1 MANQMVALQARAP
14 QGGGL
19 GPAIAQGAQMINMM
33 AQQRAAERQAAQ
45 AQQAM
50 DIQAAQEARAATIAG
65 PQLEKAKAD
74 ALAAS
79 LDVNAK
85 QAQLVKRD
93 LAVIR
98 SGDLNAITNWRQRA
112 TQLLPEWAEILPS
125 AEEIARDRNTQLTI
139 ASVIDQI
146 INKEIAS
153 PVASL
158 GFTEPTAEDP
168 NSYPVN
174 IVVGGPTPGITRIG
188 ERVTPTTPRGAPTTP
203 QPSQGGSMEGPPMV
217 EPTFRGENPPLSEFQ
232 KDHLKRL
239 EAELG
244 ITSTPAS
251 FTRGGMGAPNAGQMT
266 PDMAQTIYDSAIST
280 GVMAQVDFD
289 QLLAMAPPQNRQA
302 FVNMLQREKITLEPN
317 APSLAVSGAQTP
329 QPEFAVNRNS
339 QMQPRFA
346 VNRDEPVQQT
356 LAQSGEYRPIV
367 LKRPTPPGANV
378 APEVLGSQKAAETQ
392 ATKNVELRMAP
403 QIAAATK
410 QAERAVE
417 RRSEALVAKNEAKIL
432 VQNLDNYINT
442 IDELLRSPDRHKIV
456 GRIEGNLHYLGS
468 LGQNERQAELQAM
481 YDRIKNTDTLT
492 SLVAMKQA
500 SPSGGSPVGNASN
513 QDVQLVARGANA
525 LTQTGGVPK
534 FDEELKK
541 LRRQAYR
548 ARQNAIEFYGDRYGE
563 LTAEDPKFKLNVSP
577 IADRY
582 INPKDLRSR
591 RKPPIE
597 SFGGR

>member
-1 MANQMVALQARAP
+1 
-14 QGGGL
+14 
-19 GPAIAQGAQMINMM
+19 
-33 AQQRAAERQAAQ
+33 
-45 AQQAM
+45 
-50 DIQAAQEARAATIAG
+50 
-65 PQLEKAKAD
+65 
-74 ALAAS
+74 
-79 LDVNAK
+79 
-85 QAQLVKRD
+85 
-93 LAVIR
+93 
-98 SGDLNAITNWRQRA
+98 
-112 TQLLPEWAEILPS
+112 
-125 AEEIARDRNTQLTI
+125 
-139 ASVIDQI
+139 
-146 INKEIAS
+146 
-153 PVASL
+153 
-158 GFTEPTAEDP
+158 
-168 NSYPVN
+168 
-174 IVVGGPTPGITRIG
+174 
-188 ERVTPTTPRGAPTTP
+188 
-203 QPSQGGSMEGPPMV
+203 MEGPPMV

-244 ITSTPAS
+244 MTDTPAS
-251 FTRGGMGAPNAGQMT
+251 FTRGGMGAPNAVQMT
-266 PDMAQTIYDSAIST
+266 PEMAQTIYDSAIST
-280 GVMAQVDFD
+280 GVMAQADFD

-302 FVNMLQREKITLEPN
+302 FVNMLQQKNITLEPN

-329 QPEFAVNRNS
+329 QPEFAVMRGPAPPSRTANLGAP
-339 QMQPRFA
+339 M
-346 VNRDEPVQQT
+346 QQT

-432 VQNLDNYINT
+432 VQSLDNYINT

-513 QDVQLVARGANA
+513 QDVQLVAKGANA

-563 LTAEDPKFKLNVSP
+563 LGAEDPKFKLNVSP

-582 INPKDLRSR
+582 INPKDLRGR

>member
-14 QGGGL
+14 QNSIL
-19 GPAIAQGAQMINMM
+19 GPSIQRGAQMANMM
-33 AQQRAAERQAAQ
+33 MQQRASERQAAQ
-45 AQQAM
+45 AQQTL
-50 DIQAAQEARAATIAG
+50 DIQAAQEARAAQTQTAAMR
-65 PQLEKAKAD
+65 KAEVEYA
-74 ALAAS
+74 AAVLA
-79 LDVNAK
+79 
-85 QAQLVKRD
+85 QFRE
-93 LAVIR
+93 
-98 SGDLNAITNWRQRA
+98 AIID
-112 TQLLPEWAEILPS
+112 LPENDLSAAQALRADLVEKLPAYDKFIAPATSWNTNTRAQIAAAAE
-125 AEEIARDRNTQLTI
+125 Q
-139 ASVIDQI
+139 Q
-146 INKEIAS
+146 INKLVAT
-153 PVASL
+153 PVVSL

-168 NSYPVN
+168 KSYPVQ
-174 IVVGGPTPGITRIG
+174 VQLGGFTPGVTRIG
-188 ERVTPTTPRGAPTTP
+188 ERVTPTTPRGTPTTP
-203 QPSQGGSMEGPPMV
+203 QPSQGGGMEGPPMA

-244 ITSTPAS
+244 MTDTPAS
-251 FTRGGMGAPNAGQMT
+251 FTRGGMGAPNAVQMT
-266 PDMAQTIYDSAIST
+266 ADMAQTIYDSAIST
-280 GVMAQVDFD
+280 GVMAQADFD
-289 QLLAMAPPQNRQA
+289 QLLAMAPPQNRQE
-302 FVNMLQREKITLEPN
+302 FVNMLQQKNITLEPN

-329 QPEFAVNRNS
+329 QPEFAVNRSS

-346 VNRDEPVQQT
+346 VNRGEPVQQT
-356 LAQSGEYRPIV
+356 PAQSGEYRPIV

-500 SPSGGSPVGNASN
+500 SPTGGSPVGNASN

-563 LTAEDPKFKLNVSP
+563 LGAEDPKFKLNVSP

-582 INPKDLRSR
+582 INPKDLRGR

>member
-1 MANQMVALQARAP
+1 MANQAIALQARAP
-14 QGGGL
+14 QNSIL
-19 GPAIAQGAQMINMM
+19 GPSIQRAAQNINMM
-33 AQQRAAERQAAQ
+33 TQQRAAERQAAQ
-45 AQQAM
+45 AQQTL
-50 DIQAAQEARAATIAG
+50 DIQAAQEARAAQTQTANMRK
-65 PQLEKAKAD
+65 E
-74 ALAAS
+74 
-79 LDVNAK
+79 
-85 QAQLVKRD
+85 D
-93 LAVIR
+93 LAFQESEMKRLRKIGMAVLETEDPAVREAAYQNLLGLIEKTDQQLGATMR
-98 SGDLNAITNWRQRA
+98 QVAGTFNAPVLR
-112 TQLLPEWAEILPS
+112 
-125 AEEIARDRNTQLTI
+125 
-139 ASVIDQI
+139 SVIMEVDNYF
-146 INKEIAS
+146 NKKY
-153 PVASL
+153 PTPTVSL

-168 NSYPVN
+168 NSYPVQ
-174 IVVGGPTPGITRIG
+174 IQLGGFTSGVTRIG
-188 ERVTPTTPRGAPTTP
+188 ERVTPTTPRGTPTTP
-203 QPSQGGSMEGPPMV
+203 QPSQGGGMEGPPMV

-244 ITSTPAS
+244 MTDTPAS
-251 FTRGGMGAPNAGQMT
+251 FTRGGMGAPNAVQMT
-266 PDMAQTIYDSAIST
+266 PEMAQTIYDSAIST
-280 GVMAQVDFD
+280 GVMAQADFD

-302 FVNMLQREKITLEPN
+302 FVNMLQQKNITLEPN

-329 QPEFAVNRNS
+329 QPEFAVMRGPAPPSRTANLGAP
-339 QMQPRFA
+339 M
-346 VNRDEPVQQT
+346 QQT

-432 VQNLDNYINT
+432 VQGLDNYINT

-563 LTAEDPKFKLNVSP
+563 LGVEDPKFKLNVSP

-582 INPKDLRSR
+582 INPKDLRGR

>member
-14 QGGGL
+14 QNSIL
-19 GPAIAQGAQMINMM
+19 GPSIQRGAQMANMM
-33 AQQRAAERQAAQ
+33 MQQRASERQAAQ
-45 AQQAM
+45 AQQTL
-50 DIQAAQEARAATIAG
+50 DIQGAQEAGAAQTQTAAMR
-65 PQLEKAKAD
+65 KAEVEYA
-74 ALAAS
+74 AAVLA
-79 LDVNAK
+79 
-85 QAQLVKRD
+85 QFRE
-93 LAVIR
+93 
-98 SGDLNAITNWRQRA
+98 AIID
-112 TQLLPEWAEILPS
+112 LPENDLSAAQALRADLVEKLPAYDKFIAPATSWNTNTRAQIAAAAE
-125 AEEIARDRNTQLTI
+125 Q
-139 ASVIDQI
+139 Q
-146 INKEIAS
+146 INKLVAT
-153 PVASL
+153 PVVSL

-168 NSYPVN
+168 KSYPVQ
-174 IVVGGPTPGITRIG
+174 VQLGGFTPGVTRIG
-188 ERVTPTTPRGAPTTP
+188 ERVTPTTPRGTPTTP
-203 QPSQGGSMEGPPMV
+203 QPSQGGGMEGPPMA

-244 ITSTPAS
+244 MTDTPAS
-251 FTRGGMGAPNAGQMT
+251 FTRGGMGAPNAVQMT
-266 PDMAQTIYDSAIST
+266 ADMAQTIYDSAIST
-280 GVMAQVDFD
+280 GVMAQADFD
-289 QLLAMAPPQNRQA
+289 QLLAMAPPQNRQE
-302 FVNMLQREKITLEPN
+302 FVNMLQQKNITLEPN

-329 QPEFAVNRNS
+329 QPEFAVNRSS

-346 VNRDEPVQQT
+346 VNRGEPVQQT
-356 LAQSGEYRPIV
+356 PAQSGEYRPIV

-500 SPSGGSPVGNASN
+500 SPTGGSPVGNASN

-563 LTAEDPKFKLNVSP
+563 LGAEDPKFKLNVSP

-582 INPKDLRSR
+582 INPKDLRGR

>member
-1 MANQMVALQARAP
+1 MRKAEVEYAAAVLAQFRE
-14 QGGGL
+14 
-19 GPAIAQGAQMINMM
+19 AIIDLPENDLS
-33 AQQRAAERQAAQ
+33 AAQ
-45 AQQAM
+45 ALRADLVEKLPAYDNFIAPATSWNTNTRAQIAAAAEQQ
-50 DIQAAQEARAATIAG
+50 
-65 PQLEKAKAD
+65 
-74 ALAAS
+74 
-79 LDVNAK
+79 
-85 QAQLVKRD
+85 
-93 LAVIR
+93 
-98 SGDLNAITNWRQRA
+98 
-112 TQLLPEWAEILPS
+112 
-125 AEEIARDRNTQLTI
+125 
-139 ASVIDQI
+139 
-146 INKEIAS
+146 INKLVAT
-153 PVASL
+153 PVVSL

-168 NSYPVN
+168 NSYPVQ
-174 IVVGGPTPGITRIG
+174 IQLGGFTPGVTRIG
-188 ERVTPTTPRGAPTTP
+188 ERVTSTTPRGTPATP
-203 QPSQGGSMEGPPMV
+203 QPSQGGRMEGPPMV

-244 ITSTPAS
+244 MTDTPAS

-280 GVMAQVDFD
+280 GVMAQADFD

-302 FVNMLQREKITLEPN
+302 FVNMLQQKNITLEPN

-329 QPEFAVNRNS
+329 QPEFAVMRGPAP
-339 QMQPRFA
+339 QLRTA
-346 VNRDEPVQQT
+346 GLGGEPTMRSTLVQS
-356 LAQSGEYRPIV
+356 SGEYRPIV

-432 VQNLDNYINT
+432 VQGLDNYINT

-582 INPKDLRSR
+582 INPKDLRGR

>member
-14 QGGGL
+14 QNSIL
-19 GPAIAQGAQMINMM
+19 GPSIQRGAQMANMM
-33 AQQRAAERQAAQ
+33 MQQRAAERQAAQ
-45 AQQAM
+45 AQQTL
-50 DIQAAQEARAATIAG
+50 DIQAAQEARAAQTQTAAMR
-65 PQLEKAKAD
+65 KAEVEYA
-74 ALAAS
+74 AAVLA
-79 LDVNAK
+79 
-85 QAQLVKRD
+85 QFRE
-93 LAVIR
+93 
-98 SGDLNAITNWRQRA
+98 AIID
-112 TQLLPEWAEILPS
+112 LPENDLSAAQALRADLVEKLPAYDNFIAPATSWNTNTRTQIAAAAE
-125 AEEIARDRNTQLTI
+125 Q
-139 ASVIDQI
+139 Q
-146 INKEIAS
+146 INKLVAT
-153 PVASL
+153 PVVSL

-168 NSYPVN
+168 NSYPVQ
-174 IVVGGPTPGITRIG
+174 IQLGGFTPGVTRIG
-188 ERVTPTTPRGAPTTP
+188 ERVTPTTPRGTPTTP
-203 QPSQGGSMEGPPMV
+203 QPSQGGGMEGPPMV

-244 ITSTPAS
+244 MTDTPAS
-251 FTRGGMGAPNAGQMT
+251 FTRGGMGAPNAVQMT
-266 PDMAQTIYDSAIST
+266 PEMAQTIYDSAIST
-280 GVMAQVDFD
+280 GVMAQADFD

-302 FVNMLQREKITLEPN
+302 FVNMLQQKNITLEPN

-329 QPEFAVNRNS
+329 QPEFAVNRSS

-346 VNRDEPVQQT
+346 VNRGEPVQQT

-432 VQNLDNYINT
+432 VQGLDNYINT

-563 LTAEDPKFKLNVSP
+563 LGAEDPKFKLNVSP

-582 INPKDLRSR
+582 INPKDLRGR

>member
-14 QGGGL
+14 QNSIL
-19 GPAIAQGAQMINMM
+19 GPSIQRGAQMANMM
-33 AQQRAAERQAAQ
+33 MQQRASERQAAQ
-45 AQQAM
+45 AQQTL
-50 DIQAAQEARAATIAG
+50 DIQAAQEARAAQTQTAAMR
-65 PQLEKAKAD
+65 KAEVEYA
-74 ALAAS
+74 AAVLA
-79 LDVNAK
+79 
-85 QAQLVKRD
+85 QFRE
-93 LAVIR
+93 
-98 SGDLNAITNWRQRA
+98 AIID
-112 TQLLPEWAEILPS
+112 LPENDLSAAQALRADLVEKLPAYDNFIAPATSWNTNTRTQIAAAAE
-125 AEEIARDRNTQLTI
+125 Q
-139 ASVIDQI
+139 Q
-146 INKEIAS
+146 INKLVAT
-153 PVASL
+153 PVVSL

-168 NSYPVN
+168 NSYPVQ
-174 IVVGGPTPGITRIG
+174 IQLGGFTPGVTRIG
-188 ERVTPTTPRGAPTTP
+188 ERVTPTTPRGTPTTP
-203 QPSQGGSMEGPPMV
+203 QPSQGGGMEGPPMV

-244 ITSTPAS
+244 MTDTPAS
-251 FTRGGMGAPNAGQMT
+251 FTRGGMGAPNAVQMT
-266 PDMAQTIYDSAIST
+266 PEMAQTIYDSAIST
-280 GVMAQVDFD
+280 GVMAQADFD

-302 FVNMLQREKITLEPN
+302 FVNMLQQKNITLEPN

-329 QPEFAVNRNS
+329 QPEFAVNRSS

-346 VNRDEPVQQT
+346 VNRGEPVQQT

-432 VQNLDNYINT
+432 VQGLDNYINT

-563 LTAEDPKFKLNVSP
+563 LGAEDPKFKLNVSP

-582 INPKDLRSR
+582 INPKDLRGR

>member
-14 QGGGL
+14 QNSIL
-19 GPAIAQGAQMINMM
+19 GPSIQRGAQMANMM
-33 AQQRAAERQAAQ
+33 MQQRAAERQAAQ
-45 AQQAM
+45 AQQTL
-50 DIQAAQEARAATIAG
+50 DIQAAQEARAAQTQTAAMR
-65 PQLEKAKAD
+65 KAEVEYA
-74 ALAAS
+74 AAVLA
-79 LDVNAK
+79 
-85 QAQLVKRD
+85 QFRE
-93 LAVIR
+93 
-98 SGDLNAITNWRQRA
+98 AIID
-112 TQLLPEWAEILPS
+112 LPENDLSAAQALRADLVEKLPAYDNFIAPATSWNTNTRTQIAAAAE
-125 AEEIARDRNTQLTI
+125 Q
-139 ASVIDQI
+139 Q
-146 INKEIAS
+146 INKLVAT
-153 PVASL
+153 PVVSL

-168 NSYPVN
+168 NSYPVQ
-174 IVVGGPTPGITRIG
+174 IQLGGFTPGVTRIG
-188 ERVTPTTPRGAPTTP
+188 ERVTPTTPRGTPTTP
-203 QPSQGGSMEGPPMV
+203 QPSQGGGMEGPPMV

-244 ITSTPAS
+244 MTDTPAS
-251 FTRGGMGAPNAGQMT
+251 FTRGGMGAPNAVQMT
-266 PDMAQTIYDSAIST
+266 PEMAQTIYDSAIST
-280 GVMAQVDFD
+280 GVMAQADFD

-302 FVNMLQREKITLEPN
+302 FVNMLQQKNITLEPN

-329 QPEFAVNRNS
+329 QPEFAVMRGPAPQS
-339 QMQPRFA
+339 RTA
-346 VNRDEPVQQT
+346 DLGGEPVQQT

-432 VQNLDNYINT
+432 VQGLDNYINT

-563 LTAEDPKFKLNVSP
+563 LGAEDPKFKLNVSP

-582 INPKDLRSR
+582 INPKDLRGR